1 MGKFEKCAI
10 YIVLVLIIVICLEI
24 INVFQKSTTDY
35 DEETYSKVY
44 DQYNAIEEENDEYGV
59 SRIPEENSEEKE
71 VDDNLV
77 LGIIEIPKIGV
88 SYPVISTTTAEY
100 LKIAPTK
107 LAGVGLNEKGNCSII
122 GHNYENDKFFS
133 KLGDL
138 SKDDVVYI
146 KEKDGMKRVYSVT
159 EKKEI
164 SANDVSCLEQNTND
178 KRQVTLIT
186 CTNVKNK
193 RLVVKCEEFV

>member
-77 LGIIEIPKIGV
+77 LGTIEIPKIGV

-146 KEKDGMKRVYSVT
+146 KEKDGMKRVYSVK

>member
-59 SRIPEENSEEKE
+59 SRIPEENSEEKQ

-77 LGIIEIPKIGV
+77 LGTIEIPKIGI

>member
-77 LGIIEIPKIGV
+77 LGTIEIPKIGA

>member
-77 LGIIEIPKIGV
+77 LGAIEIPKIGV

>member
-59 SRIPEENSEEKE
+59 SRIPEENSDEKE

-77 LGIIEIPKIGV
+77 LGTIEIPKIGV

>member
-10 YIVLVLIIVICLEI
+10 YIVLVLIVFICLEI

-59 SRIPEENSEEKE
+59 SRIPEENSEEKQ

-77 LGIIEIPKIGV
+77 LGTIEIPKIGI

>member
-1 MGKFEKCAI
+1 M
-10 YIVLVLIIVICLEI
+10 
-24 INVFQKSTTDY
+24 
-35 DEETYSKVY
+35 
-44 DQYNAIEEENDEYGV
+44 
-59 SRIPEENSEEKE
+59 
-71 VDDNLV
+71 
-77 LGIIEIPKIGV
+77 
-88 SYPVISTTTAEY
+88 
-100 LKIAPTK
+100 
-107 LAGVGLNEKGNCSII
+107 NEKGNCSII